1 MKYVSKFYGY
11 SLSFY
16 GFSLAYKILIQC
28 FSLDF
33 GPPHILDLIRAN
45 VFFEVVQKIAHQA
58 KDKFLSFKNYCF
70 SF

>member
-1 MKYVSKFYGY
+1 MKYVLKFYGY

-45 VFFEVVQKIAHQA
+45 VFFEVVQKLHI
-58 KDKFLSFKNYCF
+58 KPKINF
-70 SF
+70 